1 MQRKDFLPVVMAM
14 IIAGVFALI
23 ISGIFFN
30 PPKRTSKVPAVE
42 SLTTTLPDIKNDPV
56 YNSFLNENA
65 LNPTQSVSISPGTNN
80 VPFNSSQ

>member
-1 MQRKDFLPVVMAM
+1 MKRKDFLPVIGAG
-14 IIAGVFALI
+14 IIAGIFALI

-42 SLTTTLPDIKNDPV
+42 SLTTTLPDVKNDSA
-56 YNSFLNENA
+56 YSSFLNENA
-65 LNPTQSVSISPGTNN
+65 LNPTQSVSISPGTNS